1 MSVGSTP
8 PSYKGHRYPVE
19 VISHCVWLYFRFPLS
34 FREVEELMLQRGIIV
49 SYETVRRWCLKFGQ
63 PYANALRRRCSR
75 PGDKWHL
82 DEVFITINGEQKYL
96 WRAVDQDGNVLDILV
111 QNRRNKAAARRFFR
125 RLLKGIGAVPRVIVT
140 DKLRSYGA
148 AHREV
153 TPSVEHRSHK
163 GLNNRAENS
172 HQPTRQRER
181 AMKSFHSVGGAQ
193 RFLSAFSGIP
203 PHFRPRRHRRT
214 APDHRTEM
222 TVRFAIWDQITGA
235 TAPPTAS

>member
-1 MSVGSTP
+1 MSP
-8 PSYKGHRYPVE
+8 LYKGHRYPVE
-19 VISHCVWLYFRFPLS
+19 VISQAVWLYHRFPLS
-34 FREVEELMLQRGIIV
+34 FREVEELMLERGVIV
-49 SYETVRRWCLKFGQ
+49 SYETIRRWCAKFGQ
-63 PYANALRRRCSR
+63 TYANALRRRQPG

-82 DEVFITINGEQKYL
+82 DQVFLKINGQVRYL

-125 RLLKGIGAVPRVIVT
+125 RLLKKTGAVPRVIVT

-148 AHREV
+148 AHREI

-181 AMKSFHSVGGAQ
+181 AMKGFRSTGGAQ
-193 RFLSAFSGIP
+193 RFLSAFSGIS
-203 PHFRPRRHRRT
+203 PHFRPRRHRMT
-214 APDHRTEM
+214 APGHRTEM
-222 TVRFAIWDQITGA
+222 INRFGIWDQITG
-235 TAPPTAS
+235 TAGQPTAA